1 MAFTGVA
8 ALFGAAEAG
17 AAISAGMVLSAVAEV
32 GTAMTVVGAVTG
44 SKDLMK
50 VGGIMGA
57 VGGIGSFMAGGAS
70 AVGAATADGSDG
82 IVSSAIDGSPSSA
95 VDDMGI
101 TNPTDARLAAGT
113 QSSPMA
119 QDLANGAEAGVSPGD
134 ITAGPSASTF
144 DPFAATD
151 PSAAADG
158 LAPMPSTDLSSS
170 PVASVTASSAP
181 GAVAT
186 PPVAPPGSMP
196 PGSTPTDYRL
206 STGTQTSPMPSNA
219 PQDTVTFMNRLM
231 SFMQDP
237 KNKSMLQ
244 MGEKLVGGAFQ
255 GMQQEKQFQQT
266 LDLQN
271 RRLAQTSY
279 GSQVGQNR
287 PLRGIVNGARQ

>member
-57 VGGIGSFMAGGAS
+57 VGGIGSFMAGAS
-70 AVGAATADGSDG
+70 AWAAAAADGSDG

-119 QDLANGAEAGVSPGD
+119 QDLANGAEAGVSPCD
-134 ITAGPSASTF
+134 ITAGPSASAF

-170 PVASVTASSAP
+170 PVAPVTAD
-181 GAVAT
+181 GGVTVAT
-186 PPVAPPGSMP
+186 PGRWHHPG
-196 PGSTPTDYRL
+196 
-206 STGTQTSPMPSNA
+206 A
-219 PQDTVTFMNRLM
+219 C
-231 SFMQDP
+231 
-237 KNKSMLQ
+237 
-244 MGEKLVGGAFQ
+244 
-255 GMQQEKQFQQT
+255 
-266 LDLQN
+266 
-271 RRLAQTSY
+271 RLAARRRMT
-279 GSQVGQNR
+279 GSPRARR
-287 PLRGIVNGARQ
+287 PRRCPPTRRRTR